1 MNFPY
6 RGSDFEYYCDK
17 KAVAKRHGN
26 KREDIDSEEETSC
39 KRLKQQRPRK
49 TAKHLFDDS
58 EDESVNKP
66 LKQKPRKTA
75 KHLFDDSEEESVN
88 KPTKSSAKKSSTK
101 RKSAESSSGDKRTR
115 ASGWKLDLDDDADV
129 ESSRARSQPGRLQS
143 VLTRRVADGVLRR
156 TASLPG
162 DLFVEL
168 RLYNADEIRAVQPKD
183 RWEKAVLSLKYQ
195 SSSNAEHLDLLR
207 QFVTRAREAFEED
220 GMKACRRQPSSC
232 AACVRACG
240 NSYKRD
246 N

>member
-1 MNFPY
+1 MKPNF
-6 RGSDFEYYCDK
+6 SSFLEFE
-17 KAVAKRHGN
+17 KARA
-26 KREDIDSEEETSC
+26 ETLVG
-39 KRLKQQRPRK
+39 R
-49 TAKHLFDDS
+49 
-58 EDESVNKP
+58 

-115 ASGWKLDLDDDADV
+115 TSGWKLDLDDDADV

-183 RWEKAVLSLKYQ
+183 GWEKANLLLELMTLTNLS
-195 SSSNAEHLDLLR
+195 
-207 QFVTRAREAFEED
+207 
-220 GMKACRRQPSSC
+220 
-232 AACVRACG
+232 
-240 NSYKRD
+240 
-246 N
+246 